1 MSAARDCAP
10 AITFAF
16 VDASLP
22 DANVLVQALPA
33 DVELQLLPSGC
44 DGVEFMAHILA
55 GRSGIQTL
63 HLICHGS
70 PGALQLGTATL
81 QRASLPRY
89 LHTLDVLRDA
99 MASDGQWL
107 IDGGDVAQGLEGSR
121 FVEALRLMTGLQ
133 VAAVCHK
140 QGANGEANGKW
151 HLVNQVATVACMVLT
166 SVSAL
171 AQTAPDAGSLQQQI
185 ERNRAAPLPP
195 KTALPIPDMPPV
207 MSAPTGLAVTLKSVR
222 FDGNTLLGA
231 EQLQPAL
238 LPFLNRPLDYAQL
251 QAVAAAAANTY
262 RDAGWVVRSY
272 LPQQDLTAGILTI
285 QIVESVFGTVQLEGP
300 AAQRVALTQITK
312 YISASQASGQALNA
326 DALDRGLLLADD
338 LPGVVVSG
346 TMRPG
351 QNEREVDLALKLG
364 DEKLLVGD
372 AALDNTGARSTGST
386 RLSANASLTSALGW
400 GDLLGAS
407 AIHTEG
413 SDYLRVSGTLP
424 VGAQGWRVGASASA
438 LRYKLVTAE
447 FSALEAQGSSNTF
460 GLDASYPLLRQR
472 QHNLYFSANV
482 DHKTFD
488 NQSAQATVSQYQ
500 VDVLSLGL
508 SGNVFDNLG
517 GGGASS
523 ASLTL
528 GSGKLKLDGSPN
540 QAADAL
546 TTRSDGAFNKLRYS
560 LSRKQSLSADL
571 SLLAAL
577 SGQSAS
583 KNLDSSEKFYLG
595 GANGVRAYPSSEAG
609 GSAGMLANLELS
621 WRLPEGFSLTGFYDW
636 GQVSVNR
643 DNSFAGS
650 PALNDYALKGAGLAL
665 GWQAGNGASVRATW
679 ARRIGDN
686 PNPTAT
692 GNDQDGSLVTNRFW
706 LAASLTF

>member
-1 MSAARDCAP
+1 MPHTRLPIA
-10 AITFAF
+10 TNVAF
-16 VDASLP
+16 IDASLP
-22 DANVLVQALPA
+22 DVELLIGALPSA
-33 DVELQLLPSGC
+33 TEVHLLPSDR
-44 DGVEFMAHILA
+44 DGMEFIAQTLI
-55 GRSGIQTL
+55 GRSGIETL
-63 HLICHGS
+63 HLLCHGA
-70 PGALQLGTATL
+70 PGALHLGTATL
-81 QRASLPRY
+81 QRANLTRY
-89 LHTLDVLRDA
+89 LNLLDILRDT
-99 MASDGQWL
+99 MVEHGEWL
-107 IDGGDVAQGLEGSR
+107 IYGCEVAQGEVGRR

-133 VAAVCHK
+133 VAAEGVAPVANERSKATWHMLT
-140 QGANGEANGKW
+140 QGTA
-151 HLVNQVATVACMVLT
+151 VACMVLAST
-166 SVSAL
+166 GLL
-171 AQTAPDAGSLQQQI
+171 AQTAPDAGALQQQM
-185 ERNRAAPLPP
+185 ERNRQTPLPP
-195 KTALPIPDMPPV
+195 KATLPTPDVAQPMPPV
-207 MSAPTGLAVTLKSVR
+207 SGLAVTLKAVS
-222 FDGNTLLGA
+222 FTGNTLLSA
-231 EQLQPAL
+231 EQLAPAL
-238 LPFLNRPLDYAQL
+238 APFLNRPLDYAQL
-251 QAVAAAAANTY
+251 QAAAAAAANTY
-262 RDAGWVVRSY
+262 REAGWVVRSY

-285 QIVESVFGTVQLEGP
+285 QIVESVFGAVQLEGP
-300 AAQRVALTQITK
+300 AAQRVALAQITK

-351 QNEREVDLALKLG
+351 QNEREVDLALKLT
-364 DEKLLVGD
+364 DEKLLIGD

-400 GDLLGAS
+400 GELLSAS

-413 SDYLRVSGTLP
+413 SDYLRASGTLP

-508 SGNVFDNLG
+508 SGNIFDNLG

-528 GSGKLKLDGSPN
+528 SSGKLKLDGSPN

-595 GANGVRAYPSSEAG
+595 GASGVRAYPSSEGG
-609 GSAGMLANLELS
+609 GSDGMLANLELS

-636 GQVSVNR
+636 GQVTVNR
-643 DNSFAGS
+643 DNSFAGA

-679 ARRIGDN
+679 ARRMGDN
-686 PNPTAT
+686 PNPTAS
-692 GNDQDGSLVTNRFW
+692 GNDQDGSLVRDRVW